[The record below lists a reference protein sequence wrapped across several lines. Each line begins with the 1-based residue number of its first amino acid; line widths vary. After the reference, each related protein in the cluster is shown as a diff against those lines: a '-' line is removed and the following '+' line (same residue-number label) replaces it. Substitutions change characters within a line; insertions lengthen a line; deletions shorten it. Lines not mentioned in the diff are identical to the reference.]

1 MGVRTDQR
9 NPQQVLRRF
18 RYLSETVQQFLPH
31 VVAFLLVLDPRD
43 PLIDVQ
49 LLHFIDDV
57 RGRDIG
63 VRLQIDTRIEIFDRG
78 NPLEILHRLI
88 QHLAVQVIPYRLHVA
103 VLLCAKQISRSPDL
117 QVAHGNLKA
126 AAKLRKLLDRSQS
139 FLRDLL
145 EHLVSFIH

>member
-1 MGVRTDQR
+1 MGMGTDQR
-9 NPQQVLRRF
+9 DAQQIFRRLG
-18 RYLSETVQQFLPH
+18 YLPETVQQLFPH
-31 VVAFLLVLDPRD
+31 VVAFLFILDPRD

-49 LLHFIDDV
+49 LLHLIDDV

-88 QHLAVQVIPYRLHVA
+88 QHLAVQIIPYRLHVA

-126 AAKLRKLLDRSQS
+126 ATKLRKLLDRSQS

-145 EHLVSFIH
+145 EHFVSFIH